1 MSSSQ
6 PPLLPDATHDLARFA
21 TKTTFAGIPSDIIE
35 RIKFSFIDGLGVCLQ
50 GSPLPWTQKVYEI
63 PPREV
68 RKTCGSTDCTF
79 GREQQE
85 PVAIRFVHR
94 ILADFVAFA
103 HVL

>member
-68 RKTCGSTDCTF
+68 TARPAAAQIARSVENN
-79 GREQQE
+79 RS
-85 PVAIRFVHR
+85 R
-94 ILADFVAFA
+94 
-103 HVL
+103 